1 MAIWNDAP
9 RVHVNIITADRV
21 LESLVDRAKTGLAAI
36 YPALERLEAPIY
48 VTDCEGFVT
57 YFNAAC
63 IGFTGRT
70 PQVGKDR
77 WCVTWR
83 LTSTDGA
90 FLPHDECPM
99 AHAIKQG
106 KALRGAYA
114 VAERPDGTKVRF
126 TPFPTPLYDQ
136 AGALIGAVNILLDIS
151 DSRQIDELRASAE
164 RCRRLSRSIDD
175 PVAADALKVLASE
188 YEGTALDLITVGRRA
203 EQRK

>member
-1 MAIWNDAP
+1 MAIPNEAP

-21 LESLVDRAKTGLAAI
+21 LEPLVDRARKGLAAI

-48 VTDCEGFVT
+48 VTDADGVVT

-70 PQVGKDR
+70 PEVGKDR

-83 LTSTDGA
+83 LTSADGT
-90 FLPHDECPM
+90 FLPHDQCPM
-99 AHAIKQG
+99 ATAIKQG
-106 KALRGAYA
+106 KALRGAFA
-114 VAERPDGTKVRF
+114 IAERPDGTKVRF
-126 TPFPTPLYDQ
+126 TPFPTPLYGQ
-136 AGALIGAVNILLDIS
+136 GGALIGAVNILLDIS

-175 PVAADALKVLASE
+175 PAAADALKVLAAE
-188 YEGTALDLITVGRRA
+188 YEGTALDLITIGRRA
-203 EQRK
+203 EART